1 MPSNT
6 IGNIKQLYAGMS
18 RYFLVNFLTYF
29 IVASA
34 SPNNLWSR
42 RKVIFE
48 PHIYLEFTI
57 RSYSATNYWTLD
69 KATAE
74 FGGKMYDLL
83 MKWTDAPTTRGY
95 KCSNMGRVLAS
106 KSDPRVEFVFHG
118 LQVQPFGITNGVFTE
133 ADDCVG
139 FMSPEIFS
147 SLFVIFLLL
156 GIFAYGFV
164 MLMGIQSNDTFD
176 DPKHK
181 MIQLGG
187 STE

>member
-1 MPSNT
+1 MIVNEIPPKTYVIDSNLSST
-6 IGNIKQLYAGMS
+6 AVCGQGGKSSLSFTSTLNLQSIPTVQLTFD
-18 RYFLVNFLTYF
+18 FLSNDL
-29 IVASA
+29 
-34 SPNNLWSR
+34 
-42 RKVIFE
+42 K
-48 PHIYLEFTI
+48 
-57 RSYSATNYWTLD
+57 YWTLD
-69 KATAE
+69 KSTAE

-83 MKWTDAPTTRGY
+83 MKWTNTPTTRGY

-106 KSDPRVEFVFHG
+106 NSDPRVEFVFHG
-118 LQVQPFGITNGVFTE
+118 LQVQPFGIKNGVFTE

-147 SLFVIFLLL
+147 SSFVILLLL